1 MVELKISTKN
11 GLSFRICNKCLKEL
25 EFSFFDK
32 CSKTKCGVRSICKE
46 CRKLDNIKNLEKIRI
61 KRKEYYEENKLDIL
75 SKAESY
81 RELNKENILL
91 SAKKYRENNKEKIKI
106 SKRISTSKRYKTDG
120 FFRVSTQLRKYVIRY
135 FNMKKKP
142 RKTMDIVGCSPIDL
156 KNKIESL
163 FEDWMSWDN
172 YGYGKN
178 KWVIDHKIPL
188 SSAKNID
195 ELYLLCHYTNLQ
207 PLSWED
213 NIKKGNKLNYS

>member
-1 MVELKISTKN
+1 MVELKTITRN
-11 GLSFRICNKCLKEL
+11 GLSFRNCNKCLKEL

-32 CSKTKCGVRSICKE
+32 CSKTKCGVRSVCKN
-46 CRKLDNIKNLEKIRI
+46 CRKLDDKKNIENLRI
-61 KRKEYYEENKLDIL
+61 KRKKYYKENKLVIL

-81 RELNKENILL
+81 KELNKENVLL
-91 SAKKYRENNKEKIKI
+91 SAKKYRENNKEKIAI
-106 SKRISTSKRYKTDG
+106 SKRISTNKRYKKDG
-120 FFRVSTQLRKYVIRY
+120 FFRVSTQLRKYVTRY
-135 FNMKKKP
+135 FNIKTKP
-142 RKTMDIVGCSPIDL
+142 KKTMDIIGCNPIEL
-156 KNKIESL
+156 KNRFEFL

-195 ELYLLCHYTNLQ
+195 DLYSLCHYTNLQ

-213 NIKKGNKLNYS
+213 NMKKGNKLNYI